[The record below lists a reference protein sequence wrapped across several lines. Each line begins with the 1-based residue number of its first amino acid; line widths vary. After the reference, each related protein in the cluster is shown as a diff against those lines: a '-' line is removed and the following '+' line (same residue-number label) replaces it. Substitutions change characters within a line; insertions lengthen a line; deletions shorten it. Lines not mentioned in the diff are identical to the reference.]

1 MAQWVLLE
9 TLMWVNIQR
18 ITGVAHCANV
28 VWPDLDLRR
37 SHYSARRPE
46 RMAKNTVVYAL
57 RTLVQTY
64 GALATFIGAVRLY

>member
-28 VWPDLDLRR
+28 VWPDLEQAAYVLMGQYCMGEVAR
-37 SHYSARRPE
+37 SEVLPDFEVSVGTIFPH
-46 RMAKNTVVYAL
+46 
-57 RTLVQTY
+57 
-64 GALATFIGAVRLY
+64 

>member
-28 VWPDLDLRR
+28 VWPDLAIL
-37 SHYSARRPE
+37 S
-46 RMAKNTVVYAL
+46 
-57 RTLVQTY
+57 
-64 GALATFIGAVRLY
+64 

>member
-28 VWPDLDLRR
+28 VWPDLAPLGMGG
-37 SHYSARRPE
+37 E
-46 RMAKNTVVYAL
+46 
-57 RTLVQTY
+57 LVQ
-64 GALATFIGAVRLY
+64 